1 MKHAIEFAVISA
13 LAAGIAFAQAPTP
26 SPSGSPPAGAH
37 GTARNLHQQHMANIA
52 QKLNLTDA
60 QRREFDTIFQQAHQT
75 AMPLRDELK
84 TNRDALTAAV
94 KANRTADI
102 EQLATARGKLMGQ
115 MTAIFAQAR
124 AKFYQTLAPEQRAKY
139 DQMRLEFRQ
148 QMRDRWS
155 ERDTE

>member
-1 MKHAIEFAVISA
+1 
-13 LAAGIAFAQAPTP
+13 
-26 SPSGSPPAGAH
+26 
-37 GTARNLHQQHMANIA
+37 MANIA